1 MDPVATTPENRECT
15 SMIILSASIF
25 GGLYGLLLII
35 VIYMCVKYSKEKPKE
50 WENVNAFVRNLE
62 QQRERQSNNQEA
74 QNNRLSVHR
83 VSKVISS
90 QELSNPSVHLRNS
103 NTEEAKNPLLSK
115 DEKHKQARAASIRKS
130 DSELDNNFDDIMKAT
145 ECERLGTNIL

>member
-1 MDPVATTPENRECT
+1 LMVEPTQDNDSKECT

-62 QQRERQSNNQEA
+62 QQRER
-74 QNNRLSVHR
+74 
-83 VSKVISS
+83 
-90 QELSNPSVHLRNS
+90 
-103 NTEEAKNPLLSK
+103 
-115 DEKHKQARAASIRKS
+115 
-130 DSELDNNFDDIMKAT
+130 
-145 ECERLGTNIL
+145 